1 MQRPSATL
9 RAKETERIDSWRGVL
24 SRLVRRVLVVRYW
37 GAVHSTEG
45 PRTWLQDRFVRAIV
59 NERISGSQQRW
70 PLDWFREL
78 GLGVFDRALSLGCG
92 TGALERDLA
101 RRGLVRTCLG
111 LDISEAAIAHSRR
124 AAQEAGID
132 CLEYQVADL
141 DALSLPEA
149 RYDAIF
155 FHQALHHVSRLE
167 SCLQAVRSALR
178 EGGVLYLDEYVGPSR
193 SEWNRMR
200 MRGVRS
206 AFRSIPRAAR
216 RVGRVGLPVDWRDPS
231 EAIRS
236 SEIEDLVSGLFAPI
250 ARRPYGGNLLAP
262 LLPNLSLDV
271 LGDDEHRAVVER
283 LAEQESERIA
293 GGERSFYVVAV
304 LRRREQGLRC
314 ESSCRDEVQL
324 D

>member
-1 MQRPSATL
+1 
-9 RAKETERIDSWRGVL
+9 
-24 SRLVRRVLVVRYW
+24 VLVVRYW

-45 PRTWLQDRFVRAIV
+45 PRTWLQDRFVRSIV
-59 NERISGSQQRW
+59 NERISGSKQRW
-70 PLDWFREL
+70 PLDWFCGL
-78 GLGVFDRALSLGCG
+78 GFGVFDRALSLGCG

-141 DALSLPEA
+141 DAISFPEA

-167 SCLQAVRSALR
+167 ACLQAVRSALK
-178 EGGVLYLDEYVGPSR
+178 EGGVLYIDEYVGPSR
-193 SEWNRMR
+193 AEWDARR
-200 MRGVRS
+200 IRAVRG

-216 RVGRVGLPVDWRDPS
+216 RVRRVGLPVDWRDPS

-262 LLPNLSLDV
+262 LLPNLSLEV
-271 LGDDEHRAVVER
+271 LPEETHLAIVQRLAREEDER
-283 LAEQESERIA
+283 LA

-304 LRRREQGLRC
+304 FR
-314 ESSCRDEVQL
+314 
-324 D
+324 